1 VRWRTV
7 VTSTSSSAPRP
18 HTGGEP
24 GIYLIDSSGIFRILQ
39 SGLRK
44 AWSDQLAAG
53 VIVIC
58 PIVSWNS

>member
-1 VRWRTV
+1 MI
-7 VTSTSSSAPRP
+7 
-18 HTGGEP
+18 P
-24 GIYLIDSSGIFRILQ
+24 GIYLIDSSGIFRIQQ

-44 AWSDQLAAG
+44 AWSDKLAAG